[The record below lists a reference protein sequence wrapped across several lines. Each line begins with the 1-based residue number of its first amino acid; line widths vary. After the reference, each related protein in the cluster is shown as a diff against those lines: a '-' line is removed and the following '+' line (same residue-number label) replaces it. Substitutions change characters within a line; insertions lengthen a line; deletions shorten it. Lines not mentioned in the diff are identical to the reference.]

1 MVHIILHTEKGRG
14 WLTRRVLQSV
24 TETQSHKHRVQLCAC
39 MNTTCIF
46 TWRRPVHRASS
57 RPSTLLDIYLFICGS
72 QDLSLPS
79 LLLNTAHAFLLF
91 SCFLS
96 DFVLFPFSQSVH
108 IICVCVFG
116 NPLFWPRN
124 KKQLDGEFNES
135 QTRTHVSN
143 ISSRDILC
151 AETNVKY
158 RSGK

>member
-108 IICVCVFG
+108 IICVCVCLATRFFG
-116 NPLFWPRN
+116 QEIKNNLMVN
-124 KKQLDGEFNES
+124 LMKVKQG
-135 QTRTHVSN
+135 RTSV
-143 ISSRDILC
+143 ISA
-151 AETNVKY
+151 AEVY
-158 RSGK
+158 YAQRQM